1 LVYLA
6 GEPVGNLEQ
15 DDSGLL
21 EFRYRQDWLDR
32 AGASPLSRSLPLQ
45 EAAFRGK
52 HARAFFAGI
61 LPEEEPRR
69 RIAAILGVSERNDFA
84 LLEQIGGECAGAV
97 SLLPEGV
104 APPATGETRL
114 RELSDG
120 ELQKIVTELPDR
132 PLMAGEDG
140 LRLSLAGAQ
149 DKLPV
154 VVRDGRFALPL
165 GNTPST
171 HIIKPEPPR
180 FPGLVA
186 NEFFCMTLAK
196 NLGLKVATVDRRTV
210 GDKPCLIV
218 QRYDRAVGADGVVTR
233 FHQED
238 FCQALGF
245 PPERKYQ
252 QEGGPLL
259 RDCIALLREWST
271 APVLDLRDFLDFQI
285 FNVLIGN
292 ADAHGKNYSMLY
304 QGGQRRLAPFYDL
317 VCTLAWPEL
326 SKTPAMKVGGDTS
339 LDVFTAAPWQ
349 KMAKEAR
356 LSWPLIRE
364 RMEALSR
371 KTLETLQAPAMRG
384 VVNGDLEA
392 RVAALVKDRA
402 SAMLRNLMHECLT
415 DRQGQ

>member
-1 LVYLA
+1 MRRLVVYLA
-6 GEPVGNLEQ
+6 GEPVGDLEQ

-21 EFRYRQDWLDR
+21 EFRYRRDWLDR
-32 AGASPLSRSLPLQ
+32 AGASALSRSLPLQ

-61 LPEEEPRR
+61 LPEEEPRK
-69 RIAAILGVSERNDFA
+69 RIAALLGVSERNDFA
-84 LLEQIGGECAGAV
+84 LLERIGGECAGAV

-104 APPATGETRL
+104 APPAAGETRL
-114 RELSDG
+114 RDLSDD

-132 PLMAGEDG
+132 PLLAGEEG

-154 VVRDGRFALPL
+154 VVRDGRVALPL

-171 HIIKPEPPR
+171 HIIKPEPLR
-180 FPGLVA
+180 FPGLAA

-196 NLGLKVATVDRRTV
+196 AVGLKVSAMDRRTV
-210 GDKPCLIV
+210 GDQPCLIV
-218 QRYDRAVGADGVVTR
+218 QRYDRTVGAEGAVTR
-233 FHQED
+233 LHQED

-245 PPERKYQ
+245 PPEHKYQ
-252 QEGGPLL
+252 QEGGPLV
-259 RDCIALLREWST
+259 RDCITLLREWST
-271 APVLDLRDFLDFQI
+271 VPVLDIRDFLDGQI

-304 QGGQRRLAPFYDL
+304 HGGQRRLAPFYDL

-326 SKTPAMKVGGDTS
+326 SKTPAMKIGGCGS

-349 KMAKEAR
+349 KMAQEAR
-356 LSWPLIRE
+356 LGWPMIRE
-364 RMEALSR
+364 RIGALCR
-371 KTLETLQAPAMRG
+371 QIVETLQGPPMRG
-384 VVNGDLEA
+384 AVNGDMAA
-392 RVAALVKDRA
+392 RVAALAQERA
-402 SAMLRNLMHECLT
+402 SAMLQNLML
-415 DRQGQ
+415 